1 MSLGGEDVRKTE
13 ELPGAFPSEDAIT
26 KSELNN
32 STTTAAASGT
42 TPAGTQDH
50 TKQYPEHGLGAHQNV
65 AQVGGANNS
74 GIPSQSQNI
83 AHTTAAGAGS
93 TASPADSDPDH
104 LLRRAGAEGK
114 PSSQAIPSSTQQG
127 TGGAVGRGS
136 AQPSSL
142 SSAANPLSG
151 PAVGDDEAAL
161 GPENAPDITEDL
173 KAVGSGA
180 ATAATAAA
188 IAARD
193 AAIAVKDAA
202 APVVGAASE
211 QAMQAVGYAAENAGP
226 AASAASEQAKN
237 AAVYT
242 RDSAVPAA
250 NAAASTVQANA
261 PAALGGGTTATN
273 TAGPR
278 DVVPEVPGQVKSSL
292 AEAGEA
298 PEAAAS
304 RRAVQ
309 GKGQFEGELLGYAAE
324 LDADEARRQQQLQSA
339 QQQQQQQKPLR
350 PPPAGVLPR
359 LDSGPQ
365 TPSTGVAVVM
375 GTDTERS
382 FPLGSHP
389 VHAGDGGEQAAQSGP
404 VATDG
409 VQTSKVPQTSS
420 GDNNRESAARRHSP
434 PVEDKM
440 PVRRGEEEAVGNG
453 PDACKKLSSGTPS
466 GVGQ

>member
-1 MSLGGEDVRKTE
+1 MSLGAE
-13 ELPGAFPSEDAIT
+13 EVPGAFPSEDAIT
-26 KSELNN
+26 QSELNN
-32 STTTAAASGT
+32 TTTTTSGT
-42 TPAGTQDH
+42 TPAGTQHH
-50 TKQYPEHGLGAHQNV
+50 TKQYPEHGLGAHQSV

-83 AHTTAAGAGS
+83 AHTTAAGSGS
-93 TASPADSDPDH
+93 TGSPADSDPDH
-104 LLRRAGAEGK
+104 LLRRAGAEGV
-114 PSSQAIPSSTQQG
+114 PSSRAIPSSTQQG
-127 TGGAVGRGS
+127 TGGGAVGRGS

-142 SSAANPLSG
+142 ASAANPLSG
-151 PAVGDDEAAL
+151 PAVGDDKANL
-161 GPENAPDITEDL
+161 GPENAPDITGDL
-173 KAVGSGA
+173 RALGSGA

-193 AAIAVKDAA
+193 AAVAVKDAA
-202 APVVGAASE
+202 APVVSAASE
-211 QAMQAVGYAAENAGP
+211 QAMQAAGYATENAGP

-242 RDSAVPAA
+242 KDSAVPAA

-261 PAALGGGTTATN
+261 PAALGGGTAATN
-273 TAGPR
+273 TGSAR
-278 DVVPEVPGQVKSSL
+278 DVVPGVPGQVKSSI

-309 GKGQFEGELLGYAAE
+309 GKGQVEGELLGFAAE
-324 LDADEARRQQQLQSA
+324 LDADEAKRQQLQQQSA
-339 QQQQQQQKPLR
+339 QQQQKPFR
-350 PPPAGVLPR
+350 PLPPGVLPR

-365 TPSTGVAVVM
+365 TPSTGSVVVL

-389 VHAGDGGEQAAQSGP
+389 VHAEGGGEQAAQSGP

-409 VQTSKVPQTSS
+409 VRTGEVPQTSS
-420 GDNNRESAARRHSP
+420 GENRESAARQHQPR
-434 PVEDKM
+434 VEDKV

-453 PDACKKLSSGTPS
+453 PGAYQKLSSGTPS